1 MSAYLVVDFL
11 YPIVNLRPHA
21 QTKNVAK
28 QSNAIRTID
37 GDKGSILM
45 DEKIKVNKSLNIDLD
60 FEELST
66 NIDSPIDA
74 VADTLSIANRLSHL
88 CG

>member
-1 MSAYLVVDFL
+1 MVVDFL
-11 YPIVNLRPHA
+11 YPIVNLRPLA
-21 QTKNVAK
+21 QTKNVTK

-74 VADTLSIANRLSHL
+74 VADT
-88 CG
+88 

>member
-1 MSAYLVVDFL
+1 MSAYLVGDFL
-11 YPIVNLRPHA
+11 YPIVNLRPLA
-21 QTKNVAK
+21 QTKNVTK

-60 FEELST
+60 FEEL
-66 NIDSPIDA
+66 DKA
-74 VADTLSIANRLSHL
+74 VNSLMS
-88 CG
+88 